1 MAYDKA
7 KIFEQAKDLTVK
19 HKLFFV
25 EDIIA
30 MLPCS
35 KSTFYEFYP
44 EGSDELDILKELIDS
59 NRIAIKVGLRKKW
72 NDSEAPALQLSLYKL
87 ICSNEERKN
96 LSMQHNDITTD
107 GKEINQTPIFNVIV
121 RDTGIPMAS
130 SEDELK

>member
-7 KIFEQAKDLTVK
+7 KIFEQAKELTIK
-19 HKLFFV
+19 HKLFFI
-25 EDIIA
+25 EDIVA

-35 KSTFYEFYP
+35 KPTFYEFFP
-44 EGSDELDILKELIDS
+44 LESNELNELKELIDTNKTS
-59 NRIAIKVGLRKKW
+59 IKIGLRKKW

-107 GKEINQTPIFNVIV
+107 GKDIQSITVFRIPDNE
-121 RDTGIPMAS
+121 RDGNI
-130 SEDELK
+130 E